1 MSSVRLEQ
9 ISKRFGGV
17 TAVDDV
23 SLAIAPKEFVTL
35 LGPSGCGKS
44 TILNVAAGLE
54 RPTGGRVVIE
64 GRDVTALSAGERDIA
79 MVFQS
84 YALYPHLNVAGNLA
98 FPLRVKRQPKAEIAR
113 RVGEIAELMEIGPL
127 LQRKPRELSG
137 GQRQRVA
144 IGRAIIRSSSVCLL
158 DEPLSNLDAALRVRM
173 RAELKLLFARMG
185 TTILFV
191 THDQAEAMTMSDRIV
206 ILRDGH
212 VQQQGTPL
220 AIYREPANVFVAT
233 FIGSPQM
240 NILRAELSSG
250 PNGETVVRNGSLV
263 LPLPNHLA
271 ARVQSAVRREVLLG
285 LRPEDISVGAFDR
298 AVTFPAG
305 VELVEHLGNGA
316 IVHYV
321 AENVPKLVGLETRDL
336 SIGAGWRGDA
346 HVNVDGI
353 RLFDAETEAAI
364 A

>member
-23 SLAIAPKEFVTL
+23 SLSIAPKEFVTL

-240 NILRAELSSG
+240 NILKAELAAG
-250 PNGETVVRNGSLV
+250 AAGEAVVRAGALV
-263 LPLPNHLA
+263 LPLPAELA
-271 ARVQSAVRREVLLG
+271 ARVQAAPRRDVLLG
-285 LRPEDISVGAFDR
+285 LRPEDLSVGAFER
-298 AVTFPAG
+298 AARFPAAI
-305 VELVEHLGNGA
+305 ELVEHLGNGA
-316 IVHYV
+316 IVHYT
-321 AENVPKLVGLETRDL
+321 ASGLPKLVGLETRDL
-336 SIGAGWRGDA
+336 SIGAGWQGEA
-346 HVNVDGI
+346 HVNLDGI
-353 RLFDAETEAAI
+353 RLFDARTVAAI
-364 A
+364 

>member
-17 TAVDDV
+17 TAVDEV
-23 SLAIAPKEFVTL
+23 SLSIAPKEFVTL

-127 LQRKPRELSG
+127 LHRKPRELSG

-240 NILRAELSSG
+240 NILKAELTTG
-250 PNGETVVRNGSLV
+250 AAGEAAVRAGALV
-263 LPLPNHLA
+263 LPLPAGLA
-271 ARVQSAVRREVLLG
+271 ARAGAAARRAVLLG
-285 LRPEDISVGAFDR
+285 LRPEDISVGPFDR
-298 AVTFPAG
+298 STGFPAAI
-305 VELVEHLGNGA
+305 ELVEHLGNGA
-316 IVHYV
+316 IVHYT
-321 AENVPKLVGLETRDL
+321 ASGLPKLVGLETRDL
-336 SIGAGWRGDA
+336 SIGAGWQGEA
-346 HVNVDGI
+346 HVNLDGI
-353 RLFDAETEAAI
+353 RLFDAATEAAI
-364 A
+364 